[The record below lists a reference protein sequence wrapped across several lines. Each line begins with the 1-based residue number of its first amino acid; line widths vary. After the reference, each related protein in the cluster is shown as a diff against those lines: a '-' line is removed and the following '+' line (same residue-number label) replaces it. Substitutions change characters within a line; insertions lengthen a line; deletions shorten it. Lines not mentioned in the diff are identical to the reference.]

1 MSKLANLFC
10 YSPCRRMQY
19 LLLGALIVFISVPSH
34 AQNAPSLTSSSLPHY
49 QGIGRI
55 ATPAEVNAWDIDVR
69 PDFVGLPK
77 GSGSVAQGQA
87 LWDIK
92 CASCHGTFGE
102 SNEIF
107 TPIVGGTTLADMK
120 SGRVLALNDNKQP
133 QRTTLMKVSTLS
145 SLWDYIYR
153 AMPWNAPRSL
163 SSDDTFALLAY
174 ILSLAEIV
182 PDNFVLNNV
191 NIFEVQQKMP
201 NRNGMTLNH
210 GLWDVAGKPDIQ
222 SKACMN
228 NCVAFVQIGSS
239 LPDYARNAHGNLAE
253 QNREYGPYRGVNT
266 TQPPLAQL
274 PRQIVALPI
283 AVSPSTAKVSGP
295 KLLFK
300 DNHCSACH
308 ADHSKLVGPSIT
320 DVATKYRGQSGAEA
334 KLVTKVK
341 LGGSGVWGSIP
352 MPPHPDISSKDLQVL
367 VHWML
372 TGE

>member
-1 MSKLANLFC
+1 
-10 YSPCRRMQY
+10 MQY

-145 SLWDYIYR
+145 SLWDYI
-153 AMPWNAPRSL
+153 
-163 SSDDTFALLAY
+163 
-174 ILSLAEIV
+174 
-182 PDNFVLNNV
+182 
-191 NIFEVQQKMP
+191 
-201 NRNGMTLNH
+201 
-210 GLWDVAGKPDIQ
+210 
-222 SKACMN
+222 
-228 NCVAFVQIGSS
+228 
-239 LPDYARNAHGNLAE
+239 
-253 QNREYGPYRGVNT
+253 
-266 TQPPLAQL
+266 
-274 PRQIVALPI
+274 
-283 AVSPSTAKVSGP
+283 
-295 KLLFK
+295 
-300 DNHCSACH
+300 
-308 ADHSKLVGPSIT
+308 
-320 DVATKYRGQSGAEA
+320 
-334 KLVTKVK
+334 
-341 LGGSGVWGSIP
+341 
-352 MPPHPDISSKDLQVL
+352 
-367 VHWML
+367 
-372 TGE
+372 